1 MYGEVNESRPGLWA
15 NIHKKRKEGRPMRKK
30 GEKGAPTQQ
39 QIKRA
44 QGEAVE
50 IGKDY
55 ANHAK
60 KITPKEKANKFAMA
74 PHMGKF
80 DPVEYGIHL
89 KDIKEWAESE
99 ATIAKYQKRY
109 GDTWEEQLGKVV
121 NKMME
126 KTQKAM
132 SEKLDALQK
141 KADKS
146 GISYGT
152 LKKVYDR
159 GMAAWKTGHR
169 PGTTPQQWGYA
180 RVNAFI
186 VKRKKGNLNHDKDL
200 SLIHI

>member
-1 MYGEVNESRPGLWA
+1 
-15 NIHKKRKEGRPMRKK
+15 
-30 GEKGAPTQQ
+30 
-39 QIKRA
+39 
-44 QGEAVE
+44 
-50 IGKDY
+50 
-55 ANHAK
+55 
-60 KITPKEKANKFAMA
+60 
-74 PHMGKF
+74 MGKF

-159 GMAAWKTGHR
+159 GMVHGRLDIDSNHNS
-169 PGTTPQQWGYA
+169 TTMGL
-180 RVNAFI
+180 R
-186 VKRKKGNLNHDKDL
+186 
-200 SLIHI
+200 

>member
-1 MYGEVNESRPGLWA
+1 
-15 NIHKKRKEGRPMRKK
+15 
-30 GEKGAPTQQ
+30 
-39 QIKRA
+39 
-44 QGEAVE
+44 
-50 IGKDY
+50 
-55 ANHAK
+55 
-60 KITPKEKANKFAMA
+60 
-74 PHMGKF
+74 MGKF
-80 DPVEYGIHL
+80 DEVEYGIHL

-99 ATIAKYQKRY
+99 ATIVKYQKRY

-159 GMAAWKTGHR
+159 GICMEDWTWTHHS
-169 PGTTPQQWGYA
+169 TTTMGLRF

-200 SLIHI
+200 A